1 MREYRVKK
9 HGSIKRLLAFV
20 MAVAMIVSYVPSM
33 QRVKADGALSYVDA
47 FGNACSVTDYVAIT
61 SENAPENWENGW
73 YAVTENVTI
82 EDRIIVTGDV
92 NLILCDGAL
101 FTANSGISVTEG
113 NSLTIWQQS
122 AGTGSLYAE
131 ATGAG
136 NAGIGGSRKQ
146 NCGGSVTINGGVITA
161 VGAKDA
167 AGIGGGRYGKSGTI
181 IINGGTVTAH
191 SRYNGAAIGGGSRGD
206 GGSIAINGGTVIAN
220 SDETGCGIGAGYLGK
235 NGDVEITGGKVQV
248 FLGDAGVAIGATS
261 GASVLL
267 DGMKMLAGADQAS
280 STLVAFE
287 DRKKACRTS
296 KYVELEV
303 CDHSAHVPIITTWQ
317 HAKQCAY
324 CGEMS
329 EYEDH
334 VFGNDDKCS
343 CGFSR
348 RFAYVNDEGTSLI
361 SDGCELISDDCNV
374 LSGGFAAAAEDV
386 TLTDGLTVSSDTN
399 LILCDDV
406 TMIVPS
412 GITVAEGAKLTVWLQ
427 TKGTGKLIVHG
438 GIKGSLILP
447 KEAKVV
453 AGASE
458 NGAEAVLT
466 NERLT
471 ACQSSDYVRIE
482 KCLTHELENGFCTHC
497 GYGDQILSTA
507 YVNVAGTLQD
517 PVSCLRVVP
526 SITEWNDGWY
536 AVTQDVVYENRV
548 SAVGEVNLILCD
560 GATLTAKKG
569 IVVNETDSL
578 TIWQQEEGT
587 GALIASSEYG
597 NAAIGGDA
605 GHSAGTINVYGGN
618 ITANSVT
625 LGDCGAGIGGGRYGN
640 GGTVCIYGGTVT
652 TTGGT
657 GGAGIGGG
665 MNGAGGSVL
674 ITGGTVTASSKEMAA
689 GIGGG
694 KYGAGGSIRILG
706 GNVSAFCNYAGTGIG
721 AGLSAS
727 GATITLG
734 WTNLNDV
741 IYASSYNGTVSF
753 VEGAL
758 FQRCDTKKAVTVDEI
773 GGTAIEPRVK
783 EAKAI
788 HLVTAGIGE
797 LVANADQAIEGQTVH
812 LTLSMEYP
820 QDFGSLTVTDQAGND
835 VNVTQEGKDS
845 FSFVM
850 PSSEVTVR
858 AEFVT
863 ANATS
868 VSTSEGVKSCL
879 PIMSRYAGYGEG
891 WYVVTK
897 DITISERVYLSGDV
911 KVFLCEGTT
920 LTCSQ
925 GITVSEG
932 DCLTIEGTG
941 TLIADASDFNCG
953 AGIGTGW
960 QGCHLGTIRIKGG
973 VIKATGSMSG
983 LTGAGIGGSSGDGES
998 RTSNGGIIEITGGT
1012 VIAVGGPECACI
1024 GGGSRRSGGTISI
1037 TGGKVTAIGEDGSI
1051 GIGNGL
1057 NGEGGTILLGW
1068 TNEDDFI
1075 EASSYSGSVSYADN
1089 KYFRPQGK
1097 NELARAD
1104 NIDGVRILPCPKV
1117 YTVNINTFENGSVTA
1132 DKTLAMEGET
1142 VTLSAFV
1149 QYPHRFEA
1157 ISVTGAS
1164 GTVDL
1169 TNNADGTFSFV
1180 MPRSNVSVNA
1190 LFPMIDTVK
1199 RTIWSQGVTD
1209 CLPLCEDVF
1218 VYYEGCYVV
1227 TKDLTLSERV
1237 IMNGDVK
1244 LYLDDGATLTC
1255 SKGISVTKGNTFTID
1270 GEGSLVANA
1279 GGEVAAGIG
1288 GDETNGETGRII
1300 IHGGNITA
1308 RGSEKGAGI
1317 GSAFASRNSST
1328 IIINGGTVTA
1338 YGSFYSSGIGTGF
1351 EGYDGLIRINGGS
1364 VTAEGNYGIG
1374 GDGASVE
1381 LLKGNVVAEGLNT
1394 GGIGGAAVLI
1404 DTARSSDSY
1413 QANSYVGN
1421 VSFGSGGFM
1430 IVEETGEYA
1439 TAENIAGKRLI
1450 ATVAKLHSVNFE
1462 GSETYVIP
1470 RLSSLAQDLEIPDY
1484 GLHTYK
1490 VPTNFVVRIEYPYDV
1505 TYEESGIEVRD
1516 ENGDLVEVTSYGN
1529 GVFSFVMPNSS
1540 VFIKTFYTNR
1550 SLVSRMTSEG
1560 EKQCLPVDV
1569 RYTSW
1574 RWKKYEG
1581 WYALT
1586 EDLEIDHTI
1595 YVYRNAKLF
1604 LDEGKTLKCYS
1615 IIVDENV
1622 TLTIEGEGTLIVD
1635 SGINCNYA
1643 TVIIRGGN
1651 IVATGGQDRAAIG
1664 GSINSIE
1671 NESTFCNGH
1680 VRIEGGNVMA
1690 IGSNFSAAIGACDYQ
1705 EFEEVTIT
1713 GGTVNAIAGE
1723 GGAGIGG
1730 GYRGLVRNITITG
1743 GVVNAQGGKFGGA
1756 GIGGGYNA
1764 SAGNITITGGVV
1776 TAAGGMY
1783 KNQDFGAGIGSGA
1796 FASGAYGGGGSIEIT
1811 GGQVTATGG
1820 SYQGKVGGG
1829 IGNGWDSSDST
1840 TITLG
1845 WTNPDD
1851 FIEASSYVGTI
1862 SFAEGQD
1869 FWVVGEDVVTQA
1881 ENAGGIRIVPYK
1893 ECTVAVYSRLAGAS
1907 SATVAN
1913 VSVTP
1918 SGKVLNGTQVTAVA
1932 PDKSAEGFRFLGW
1945 FEVTQL
1951 SADESQ
1957 ATAYADEKLC
1967 DQLSYTFEVFGDTKV
1982 VAVYEAVG
1990 EAQVT
1995 IRVVN
2000 DAQYLV
2006 GESQTKQSG
2015 STEFVGFGTELA
2027 LTAVDTDKVL
2037 FWMNESNKIL
2047 GTKTTLRFTVTG
2059 NTSVTLVYL
2068 PKDSDSA
2075 FVQFVSNFGQVLSYG
2090 MYGASDAIL
2099 FPTQPSKFGSTF
2111 VKWVF
2116 KGTDEEATE
2125 NAIKARVANGG
2136 VITVVPKYVQDD
2148 KKYDVTVRYQDGNG
2162 AEISADVQYP
2172 DILVGTGYTVTAPAV
2187 DGYAFSC
2194 WKDSNGTI
2202 LGYNESYY
2210 FLVASDNSLTA
2221 VYAAD
2226 GSAQQTQAQP
2236 VITIGVPSAVTTT
2249 DAHKVSCTVTR
2260 SIPDGYEL
2268 QEHGILYAKGVEGL
2282 NETTFVYG
2290 TAGVSKYMS
2299 DKTSTSGVVKLNVK
2313 VSGATI
2319 SSGDNMNVSFRGYMI
2334 LKDNATGN
2342 VATYYTD
2349 IVSGNYAALNTQN

>member
-47 FGNACSVTDYVAIT
+47 FGKEHSVLNYVAIT
-61 SENAPENWENGW
+61 SENAPENWKTGW
-73 YAVTENVTI
+73 YAVTGNVTI
-82 EDRIIVTGDV
+82 RDRITVNGRV

-101 FTANSGISVTEG
+101 LTADKGISVTER
-113 NSLTIWQQS
+113 NTLTIWQQS
-122 AGTGSLYAE
+122 AGTGSLYANG
-131 ATGAG
+131 TTDGD
-136 NAGIGGSRKQ
+136 AGIGGTKGENS
-146 NCGGSVTINGGVITA
+146 GYITINGGVITA
-161 VGAKDA
+161 VGSSLA
-167 AGIGGGRYGKSGTI
+167 AGIGGGSEGRNGKIKIS
-181 IINGGTVTAH
+181 GGTVTA
-191 SRYNGAAIGGGSRGD
+191 SSVDYAAAIGSGYKASSS
-206 GGSIAINGGTVIAN
+206 SITINGGTVIAN
-220 SDETGCGIGAGYLGK
+220 ARSDGCGIGAG
-235 NGDVEITGGKVQV
+235 NGGNSANVEILGGKVQV
-248 FLGDAGVAIGATS
+248 FLGGSGVAIGTTKGKGVS
-261 GASVLL
+261 L

-287 DRKKACRTS
+287 DRLEACHTS
-296 KYVELEV
+296 KYVELEA
-303 CDHSAHVPIITTWQ
+303 CDHSAHVPFITTRQ

-324 CGEMS
+324 CGEIS

-348 RFAYVNDEGTSLI
+348 RFTYVNDEGTSLI
-361 SDGCELISDDCNV
+361 SDGCELISDDCNA
-374 LSGGFAAAAEDV
+374 LSGGFAAAVDDV
-386 TLTDGLTVSSDTN
+386 TLTDGLTVSSDLN
-399 LILCDDV
+399 LILFDDV
-406 TMIVPS
+406 TMTVPG
-412 GITVAEGAKLTVWLQ
+412 GIMVAEGAKLTVWLQ

-471 ACQSSDYVRIE
+471 VCQSSDYVRIE
-482 KCLTHELENGFCTHC
+482 KCLTHELENGFCKHC
-497 GYGDQILSTA
+497 GYGVPIISISTA
-507 YVNVAGTLQD
+507 YVDALGTLQD
-517 PVSCLRVVP
+517 PVNCLRVVP
-526 SITEWNDGWY
+526 TLVEWNDGWY

-548 SAVGEVNLILCD
+548 PVIGEVNLILCD

-569 IVVNETDSL
+569 IAVNETASL

-587 GALIASSEYG
+587 GALIASSKYG

-605 GHSAGTINVYGGN
+605 GHSAGTINVCGGN
-618 ITANSVT
+618 ITAKSEAG
-625 LGDCGAGIGGGRYGN
+625 GDCGAGIGGGKNGN

-652 TTGGT
+652 TSGGT

-665 MNGAGGSVL
+665 TNGAGGSVL
-674 ITGGTVTASSKEMAA
+674 IAGGTVTASSNEMAA
-689 GIGGG
+689 SIGGSM
-694 KYGAGGSIRILG
+694 YGEGGSIRILG
-706 GNVSAFCNYAGTGIG
+706 GTVSASSSNEEIGIG
-721 AGLSAS
+721 AGRYS
-727 GATITLG
+727 GIATITLG
-734 WTNLNDV
+734 WTNLDDV
-741 IYASSYNGTVSF
+741 IYASGYNGTVSF
-753 VEGAL
+753 AEGAV

-788 HLVTAGIGE
+788 HLVTVGIGE

-835 VNVTQEGKDS
+835 VNITQEGKDS
-845 FSFVM
+845 FTFVM
-850 PSSEVTVR
+850 PAREVTVR

-879 PIMSRYAGYGEG
+879 PIMSRYTSYDEG
-891 WYVVTK
+891 WYAVTK
-897 DITISERVYLSGDV
+897 DVTISERIYLNGDV
-911 KVFLCEGTT
+911 KLFLCEGTT

-941 TLIADASDFNCG
+941 TLIADASDYDYG
-953 AGIGTGW
+953 AGIGSESN
-960 QGCHLGTIRIKGG
+960 GCRVGTIRIKGG
-973 VIKATGSMSG
+973 VIRATGSKG
-983 LTGAGIGGSSGDGES
+983 KYAGAGIGACFADGES
-998 RTSNGGIIEITGGT
+998 STSNGGIIEITGGT
-1012 VIAVGGPECACI
+1012 VIAVGGPACACI
-1024 GGGSRRSGGTISI
+1024 GGGDLRSGGTISI

-1075 EASSYSGSVSYADN
+1075 EASSYSGSVSFANN
-1089 KYFRPQGK
+1089 KRFRLQSR
-1097 NELARAD
+1097 NELATLE
-1104 NIDGVRILPCPKV
+1104 NIDGECLLACPNV
-1117 YTVNINTFENGSVTA
+1117 FTVNINTIENGSVTA

-1142 VTLSAFV
+1142 VTLSAWA
-1149 QYPHRFEA
+1149 QYPYE
-1157 ISVTGAS
+1157 IGVLSVMGVS
-1164 GTVDL
+1164 GTVNL
-1169 TNNADGTFSFV
+1169 TNNADGTFSFA
-1180 MPRSNVSVNA
+1180 MPRSNVVVNA
-1190 LFPMIDTVK
+1190 SCSMISTVK
-1199 RTIWSQGVTD
+1199 RSTKSHGIVD
-1209 CLPLCEDVF
+1209 CLPMREDMLN
-1218 VYYEGCYVV
+1218 YYSGCYVV
-1227 TKDLTLSERV
+1227 TKDITINERV
-1237 IMNGDVK
+1237 IMNGAVI
-1244 LYLDDGATLTC
+1244 LYLDNGATLTC
-1255 SKGISVTKGNTFTID
+1255 SKGISVPKGTTLTIE

-1279 GGEVAAGIG
+1279 SGETAAGIG
-1288 GDETNGETGRII
+1288 GDETKGTCGRIVI
-1300 IHGGNITA
+1300 YGGNITA

-1317 GSAFASRNSST
+1317 GNGSKGNSGN
-1328 IIINGGTVTA
+1328 III
-1338 YGSFYSSGIGTGF
+1338 
-1351 EGYDGLIRINGGS
+1351 LGGS
-1364 VTAEGNYGIG
+1364 VTAEGDFGIG
-1374 GDGASVE
+1374 GNGVSVE
-1381 LLKGNVVAEGLNT
+1381 LRGGNVVAVGQNG
-1394 GGIGGAAVLI
+1394 GGIGGEDVI
-1404 DTARSSDSY
+1404 IGTSGSSDSY

-1421 VSFGSGGFM
+1421 VSFAENAFM
-1430 IVEETGEYA
+1430 VVERTKERANAG
-1439 TAENIAGKRLI
+1439 NIAGERLI
-1450 ATVAKLHSVNFE
+1450 PTTEMLHDIVFE
-1462 GSETYVIP
+1462 DLQTILKP
-1470 RLSSLAQDLEIPDY
+1470 TLSTLAQDL
-1484 GLHTYK
+1484 TFTK
-1490 VPTNFVVRIEYPYDV
+1490 APTNLDVRIEFPYDF
-1505 TYEESGIEVRD
+1505 TYEESGIEIRD
-1516 ENGDLVEVTSYGN
+1516 GNGDLVEVTSYGN
-1529 GVFSFVMPNSS
+1529 GIFSFVMPASA
-1540 VFIKTFYTNR
+1540 VKIKPFYTRR

-1560 EKQCLPVDV
+1560 EKQCLPVNV

-1574 RWKKYEG
+1574 RWKNYEG

-1586 EDLEIDHTI
+1586 EDLEIDHTV
-1595 YVYRNAKLF
+1595 YVYQNAKLF
-1604 LDEGKTLKCYS
+1604 LDEGKTLKCYR

-1664 GSINSIE
+1664 GSIKSLE
-1671 NESTFCNGH
+1671 NESVFCNGH
-1680 VRIEGGNVMA
+1680 VRIEGGNVTA
-1690 IGSNFSAAIGACDYQ
+1690 IGSDFSAAIGACDYQ

-1743 GVVNAQGGKFGGA
+1743 GVVNAQGGEFGGA

-1783 KNQDFGAGIGSGA
+1783 KNKDFGAGIGSGA

-2047 GTKTTLRFTVTG
+2047 GTKATLRFTVTG
-2059 NTSVTLVYL
+2059 NTSVTLVYI
-2068 PKDSDSA
+2068 PKASDSA
-2075 FVQFVSNFGQVLSYG
+2075 FVQFVSDFGQVLSYG

-2125 NAIKARVANGG
+2125 NAIKARAANGG

-2148 KKYDVTVRYQDGNG
+2148 RKYVVTVRYQDGNG
-2162 AEISADVQYP
+2162 AEVSADVQYP

-2194 WKDSNGTI
+2194 WKDSNGTV

-2210 FLVASDNSLTA
+2210 FLVGADSVLTA

-2226 GSAQQTQAQP
+2226 ASAQQTQAQP
-2236 VITIGVPSAVTTT
+2236 VITIGEPSAVTTT

-2313 VSGATI
+2313 VSGVTI
-2319 SSGDNMNVSFRGYMI
+2319 SSGDNVNISFRGYMI
-2334 LKDNATGN
+2334 LKDSATGN